1 MAKIKTT
8 ANNQSRH
15 MEQPKPSYI
24 DDVHENSYNKF
35 ENIFGN
41 IYDTTM
47 LSLLYMYPKEKKA
60 YI

>member
-1 MAKIKTT
+1 
-8 ANNQSRH
+8 

-24 DDVHENSYNKF
+24 DAVHENSYNKF